1 FLETSVFAIG
11 DFVLLV
17 GIAIVLLVLDWQL
30 GLLTLSVVPI
40 LVVVRIIWIPRA
52 RQAFLRARI
61 TSSTLNGALAE
72 GIQGVRTVQGM
83 GREAVNLRLFEEKV
97 DDNLQAQL
105 RATWLAQIMVPTVDT
120 LTGAA
125 MGIVVV
131 V

>member
-1 FLETSVFAIG
+1 M
-11 DFVLLV
+11 
-17 GIAIVLLVLDWQL
+17 
-30 GLLTLSVVPI
+30 PI

-52 RQAFLRARI
+52 RQSFLRARI

-72 GIQGVRTVQGM
+72 GIHGVRTVQGM
-83 GREAVNLRLFEEKV
+83 GREAVNLQLFEEKV

-105 RATWLAQIMVPTVDT
+105 RATWLAQIMVPIVDT

-131 V
+131 VGGIAVLG